1 VIVLPGDL
9 HGKITNKMVNNM
21 NFFSTCKKCPHPDVN
36 ECSTDAVC
44 RGAAI
49 VAGES
54 DPTPAHH
61 KVPLL
66 VQIGNAEEEGSF
78 GNRLKEK
85 CIEIKKRPGVLNCSV
100 MHGFLHQDT
109 DFCGVCPM
117 VTTKNDPRLAWTNWR
132 SGSGKESV
140 CPMNDLDKTM
150 STVLAMLEKDGH
162 CERKQPMKGGDV
174 IDHTP
179 IVIGEAV
186 GNPGAGGGGGGVLL
200 VKALMETKGLGKAA
214 FIRIHNPE
222 TVKAAVAAGAGATID
237 VSLGGKFEEEAGPPI
252 KTKACLKLI
261 SDGNETVRGG
271 TALNGPFKLGPHVRS
286 VMDVVNTENV
296 IVMTGM
302 CQGCDDTQGRPFKNA
317 MSWLSK
323 VGCTLQLR

>member
-1 VIVLPGDL
+1 
-9 HGKITNKMVNNM
+9 
-21 NFFSTCKKCPHPDVN
+21 
-36 ECSTDAVC
+36 
-44 RGAAI
+44 
-49 VAGES
+49 
-54 DPTPAHH
+54 
-61 KVPLL
+61 
-66 VQIGNAEEEGSF
+66 
-78 GNRLKEK
+78 
-85 CIEIKKRPGVLNCSV
+85 
-100 MHGFLHQDT
+100 MHGFPHQDT

-117 VTTKNDPRLAWTNWR
+117 VTPKNDPKLAQELVDKLAQWIWDHR
-132 SGSGKESV
+132 KESV
-140 CPMNDLDKTM
+140 CPMNDLD
-150 STVLAMLEKDGH
+150 MLEKDGH
-162 CERKQPMKGGDV
+162 CERKQPTKGGDV

-179 IVIGEAV
+179 IVIGDAAD
-186 GNPGAGGGGGGVLL
+186 NPGAGGGGGGVLL
-200 VKALMETKGLGKAA
+200 LKALVETKGLGKAA
-214 FIRIHNPE
+214 FIGIHDPE
-222 TVKAAVAAGAGATID
+222 TVKVTVAAGAGVTID
-237 VSLGGKFEEEAGPPI
+237 VSHGGKFEEEAGPPI